1 MQIYEIFEYNIKKTE
16 NIMLKIS
23 FLLLYL
29 QYNATFIQFKDF
41 KLNKKQ

>member
-1 MQIYEIFEYNIKKTE
+1 
-16 NIMLKIS
+16 MLKIS